1 MLHERQKE
9 TKKGIFLLSE
19 HVSILE
25 NKNCVFSVHMY
36 DKRMHFT
43 LYIQVCCLIDEKREK
58 YGAVRLRVVT
68 KICIF
73 AF

>member
-1 MLHERQKE
+1 MKGKKKQ
-9 TKKGIFLLSE
+9 KKGICRLSE

-25 NKNCVFSVHMY
+25 NKNGVFSVHMY

-43 LYIQVCCLIDEKREK
+43 LYRQVCCLIDEEREK
-58 YGAVRLRVVT
+58 YRAVRLRAVT